1 MEQNTNKVGKHSAP
15 QQVQGESFFRR
26 LLKKPGVQSFLA
38 ALLCIVIGL
47 VVGYIVLLAIEPSG
61 ASKAIGAVLKNFL
74 ARRSSALRMKQF
86 ANTLVKTAPLIMCSL
101 SILFAYKTGLFN
113 IGAAGQYVLGAGAAL
128 YCALGLELPWYV
140 CLLAAAAA
148 GALLGCISGALKA
161 YCNVNEVISCIM
173 LNWISL
179 YAVNSVL
186 KDFCPVGYKDTFTL
200 VSRNS
205 SALLPSL
212 GLNKVFGSESATI
225 AIPMAVIIAVIIWVV
240 LEKTK
245 FGYEIKATGLN
256 RNAAK
261 YCGMRE
267 KRNIILTMLIAGALA
282 GIAAA
287 MMFLSGFMEW
297 DINQSSVPAMGF
309 NGIAAAFLG
318 GLNPIGAIFSSYFI
332 QHITDGGSSLDT
344 RLYPPQISDLIS
356 SLIIYLCGFVLYFRL
371 LAAGCGALLPQPWA
385 ALPAMLLEVCS
396 GCDQAARTGLW
407 ASTLCCAALSV
418 QGVSVLLQVRTI
430 CPAEISLR
438 PLLAARAVH
447 LPLSVALFWLGS
459 TVPVQAVQTFTT
471 LTERVVV
478 LRRVPLDCALLAFA
492 VCCITVEEL
501 AR

>member
-15 QQVQGESFFRR
+15 QRVQGESFFRR

-113 IGAAGQYVLGAGAAL
+113 IGAAGQYVLGA
-128 YCALGLELPWYV
+128 V
-140 CLLAAAAA
+140 AA

-225 AIPMAVIIAVIIWVV
+225 AIPMAVIIAIIIWVV

-267 KRNIILTMLIAGALA
+267 KRNIILTMFIAGALA

-344 RLYPPQISDLIS
+344 RLYPTQISDLIS
-356 SLIIYLCGFVLYFRL
+356 SLIIYLCGFVLFFKLRMN
-371 LAAGCGALLPQPWA
+371 ARIDGKNKKQTAKAEPA
-385 ALPAMLLEVCS
+385 AL
-396 GCDQAARTGLW
+396 G
-407 ASTLCCAALSV
+407 
-418 QGVSVLLQVRTI
+418 
-430 CPAEISLR
+430 
-438 PLLAARAVH
+438 
-447 LPLSVALFWLGS
+447 
-459 TVPVQAVQTFTT
+459 
-471 LTERVVV
+471 TE
-478 LRRVPLDCALLAFA
+478 
-492 VCCITVEEL
+492 TKEEQN
-501 AR
+501 